1 MSRLK
6 NNVLQTSA
14 AEGGEE
20 KQEAGGKLEDKEI
33 EREVVKLQKKISQ
46 TEFVRKIR
54 DYTAKSS
61 RRSRE
66 NNIHL
71 SVDHALPL
79 ADMHTDT
86 QDPWSQIWETSYYS
100 WLHTNLCGRLNPSK
114 LYGLWPKQEL
124 SPHSAHREEQADWTR
139 MQQVDSSD
147 VIGQKVTW

>member
-20 KQEAGGKLEDKEI
+20 KQEVGGKVEDKEI
-33 EREVVKLQKKISQ
+33 EREVVKLQKKKISQ
-46 TEFVRKIR
+46 TEFVKRSPSDMR
-54 DYTAKSS
+54 LHSKSS

-71 SVDHALPL
+71 SVNHAPQL

-86 QDPWSQIWETSYYS
+86 QDP
-100 WLHTNLCGRLNPSK
+100 
-114 LYGLWPKQEL
+114 
-124 SPHSAHREEQADWTR
+124 
-139 MQQVDSSD
+139 
-147 VIGQKVTW
+147 